1 MQQEEETLSKTG
13 IIGGGAAGLFAA
25 CFLKKSGAD
34 FILLE
39 KNPECGRKL
48 LLTGHGRCNITNN
61 KAPDELMKGY
71 HEAARF
77 IKPALTRCPPS
88 VAMDFIENELKVPLK
103 EEENNRIFP
112 KSDKASDIRD
122 ALVRYAGEKNI
133 KTGFEVTDVVKE
145 DGVFKITSSDGE
157 EITVDRVIVATG
169 GKTFPKTGSDGRSYD
184 LLAKAGHN
192 VTPLYPAL
200 TGIPVGGEDKKF
212 TAALSGLTVYAGAGL
227 YLENRKTNKTEGN
240 VLFTHEG
247 LSGPAIIELARDI
260 PEDVDDKDG
269 WIELDFTPGRDD
281 TEVDRELLEEMN
293 RKPDTKLTTIGTRYV
308 PASLSEAI
316 GERAGVTDLRASS
329 ITKQGRKDYVKNL
342 KHLHMT
348 IEKQPAFET
357 AYVTRGG
364 VELTSIDRK
373 TYGSRH
379 QEGMYIIGEVLDI
392 DGISGGYNLQAAIS
406 EAYIAVS
413 DIMC

>member
-1 MQQEEETLSKTG
+1 M
-13 IIGGGAAGLFAA
+13 
-25 CFLKKSGAD
+25 
-34 FILLE
+34 
-39 KNPECGRKL
+39 
-48 LLTGHGRCNITNN
+48 
-61 KAPDELMKGY
+61 
-71 HEAARF
+71 
-77 IKPALTRCPPS
+77 
-88 VAMDFIENELKVPLK
+88 
-103 EEENNRIFP
+103 
-112 KSDKASDIRD
+112 
-122 ALVRYAGEKNI
+122 
-133 KTGFEVTDVVKE
+133 
-145 DGVFKITSSDGE
+145 
-157 EITVDRVIVATG
+157 
-169 GKTFPKTGSDGRSYD
+169 
-184 LLAKAGHN
+184 
-192 VTPLYPAL
+192 YPAL

-227 YLENRKTNKTEGN
+227 YLENKKTNKTEGN

-260 PEDVDDKDG
+260 PENVDDKDG

-392 DGISGGYNLQAAIS
+392 DGLSGGYNLQAAIS